1 MAQSGK
7 LSDQIIDLSA
17 KLPETKVLEAKLTK
31 MVKLEPTVEKA
42 VESVNALTKMPT
54 NAELKQSESEVKT
67 AVTKIEAAVHHE
79 QSETEK
85 KGPQAEEAPAKAP
98 PAAAPTSQFIA
109 QPAKAAPAPA
119 KRDAEAV
126 AVAQQMKSAVSSAL
140 QNQGL
145 TVDAETAQEI
155 NEELKR

>member
-1 MAQSGK
+1 M
-7 LSDQIIDLSA
+7 
-17 KLPETKVLEAKLTK
+17 LEAKLTK

-42 VESVNALTKMPT
+42 VEGVNALTKMPT
-54 NAELKQSESEVKT
+54 NAELKQSETEVKT
-67 AVTKIEAAVHHE
+67 AVTKIEAAVHQE

-85 KGPQAEEAPAKAP
+85 KGPQEEEAPAKAP
-98 PAAAPTSQFIA
+98 PAAAAVTSQFIA
-109 QPAKAAPAPA
+109 TPAKTAPAPA

-126 AVAQQMKSAVSSAL
+126 AVAQQMKSAVSNAL

-145 TVDAETAQEI
+145 KVDAETAKEI

>member
-1 MAQSGK
+1 M
-7 LSDQIIDLSA
+7 
-17 KLPETKVLEAKLTK
+17 LEAKLTK

-42 VESVNALTKMPT
+42 FEGVNALTKMPT
-54 NAELKQSESEVKT
+54 KAELKQSETEVKT
-67 AVTKIEAAVHHE
+67 AVTKIEAAVHQE

-85 KGPQAEEAPAKAP
+85 KGPQEEEAPAKAP
-98 PAAAPTSQFIA
+98 PAAAATSQFIA
-109 QPAKAAPAPA
+109 TPAKTAPAPA

-126 AVAQQMKSAVSSAL
+126 AVAQQMKSAVSNAL

-145 TVDAETAQEI
+145 KVDAETAKEI